1 MNSNNH
7 IAINTNPTFG
17 LSQSEVESRIKQYGY
32 NEVIEKKTSSL
43 FLFLRKFWGFNPWM
57 LELIIILSLILNRL
71 TDAYVVSVL
80 LLFNSV
86 VGFIQ
91 ENKSSKAIEALKKK
105 LQISVK
111 LLRDGIWKTI
121 PARELVPGDVIRIRT
136 GDFIPADI
144 KLVEGELKINQS
156 ALTGESEDV
165 KKKTGEDVN
174 SGAIVTSGEATGI
187 VFSIGANTYYGKTMQ
202 LVNTAK
208 PKLHIDILVS
218 KIVKWLFVVIII
230 LLAITLIVSYLKGI
244 RLLEILPLM
253 LVLLMGA
260 IPVAISTMFTLSMA
274 LGSKKLLK
282 EGVLITRLD
291 ATNDAASMDILFV
304 DKTGTLTKNKLS
316 VAKFLPFD
324 RFTDDDVLLYG
335 ALASQEANHDSIDVA
350 FITAAKQKNILQD
363 SYKQKSFIPFSALNR
378 KTEALIKSGS
388 EEFKA
393 MKGSFQTII
402 EICGS
407 NEITI
412 SEFEKKINEFAK
424 EGYRTIAVAKE
435 SIDGKAE
442 FVGIVALHDPPRDD
456 STKLIK
462 DLENTG
468 VSVKML
474 TGDSLPIAQEI
485 AKAVGLGN
493 ILKASI
499 LKNLDDK
506 SIVELLEKN
515 GGVAEVYP
523 EDKYR
528 ILKAFQAN
536 GHIVGMTGDGV
547 NDAPALKQAEV
558 GIAVSSATDIAK
570 NSSSI
575 VLTEEGLASI
585 LSPIKLGRMMFE
597 RINAFI
603 LQKISNTISKT
614 VFVVLAFIFL
624 GKFVV
629 SASAMLLMILL
640 HDFAMLSYSTDNV
653 RGAIKPSI
661 WNVKGQTKIAVILG
675 IIMTFETF
683 GLLYFGIN
691 YFNLKN
697 NIPALQTFGFE
708 LLLFPSYFSM
718 FVFRERNHFWNSMP
732 SKIYLIVVIAIMII
746 GVIIPS
752 FGLLGF
758 ESIPITQTLFVIGY
772 YFVFSLIVNDLIK
785 FNLIK
790 RVGAKV

>member
-1 MNSNNH
+1 LNSNNH

-111 LLRDGIWKTI
+111 VLRDGIWKTI

-165 KKKTGEDVN
+165 KKKTGEDVY

-274 LGSKKLLK
+274 LGSKKLLQ

-412 SEFEKKINEFAK
+412 SDFEKKINEFAK

-558 GIAVSSATDIAK
+558 GIAVSSAADIAK

-585 LSPIKLGRMMFE
+585 LNPIKLGRMMFE

-603 LQKISNTISKT
+603 LQKISKTIAKT
-614 VFVVLAFIFL
+614 VFVVLAFIFF

-629 SASAMLLMILL
+629 SASAILLMILL

-653 RGAIKPSI
+653 RGTLKPSI

-675 IIMTFETF
+675 IIMTFEAL
-683 GLLYFGIN
+683 GLLYFGMN

-697 NIPALQTFGFE
+697 NIAALQTFGFE
-708 LLLFPSYFSM
+708 LLLFPSLFSM

-732 SKIYLIVVIAIMII
+732 SKIYLIVVIADMII
-746 GVIIPS
+746 GIIIPS

-772 YFVFSLIVNDLIK
+772 SFVFSLVINDLIK

-790 RVGAKV
+790 RVDAKV